1 MQCDMLFTHHFR
13 QELGGQIMNG
23 FAQDTHGGQDENDPQ
38 YHTGSDDGDKIHLK

>member
-1 MQCDMLFTHHFR
+1 MQCVMLFTHHFR